1 MPKNRLFSTFFN
13 FFQLSST
20 FIKTQKV
27 PQKKQF
33 WQKSKAI
40 GLPFLPKIAH
50 FQLSPTFFNFHQ
62 DSKSASKEA
71 TLAKEQGYRLA
82 IFALLFCQNC
92 RLAIFAK
99 NRLFS
104 TFFNF
109 FQLSS
114 TFIKTQ
120 KVAQKKQFWQKSKAI
135 GLPFLPKIAHFQLS
149 PTSSTFIK
157 TQKVPQKKQFWQ
169 KSKAIGL
176 PFFAKKSPIFNS
188 RQLSSTFIKTQKV
201 PQEKQ
206 L

>member
-1 MPKNRLFSTFFN
+1 M
-13 FFQLSST
+13 
-20 FIKTQKV
+20 

-82 IFALLFCQNC
+82 IFAKNRLFSTFFKFFQLTSTFIKTQKVAQNKQFWQKC
-92 RLAIFAK
+92 KTIGLPFLPKIAHFQLSPTFFNFHQDSKSASKEATLAKEQGYRLAIFAK

-109 FQLSS
+109 HQDS
-114 TFIKTQ
+114 
-120 KVAQKKQFWQKSKAI
+120 KSASKEAI
-135 GLPFLPKIAHFQLS
+135 L
-149 PTSSTFIK
+149 
-157 TQKVPQKKQFWQ
+157 
-169 KSKAIGL
+169 
-176 PFFAKKSPIFNS
+176 AKK
-188 RQLSSTFIKTQKV
+188 
-201 PQEKQ
+201 
-206 L
+206 

>member
-1 MPKNRLFSTFFN
+1 M
-13 FFQLSST
+13 
-20 FIKTQKV
+20 KV
-27 PQKKQF
+27 EEKLARVENGRFLAKMQAYS
-33 WQKSKAI
+33 QKS
-40 GLPFLPKIAH
+40 AH

-62 DSKSASKEA
+62 DSKSASREA

-120 KVAQKKQFWQKSKAI
+120 KVPQKKQFWQKSKAI
-135 GLPFLPKIAHFQLS
+135 GLPFLPK
-149 PTSSTFIK
+149 
-157 TQKVPQKKQFWQ
+157 
-169 KSKAIGL
+169 
-176 PFFAKKSPIFNS
+176 SPIFNS
-188 RQLSSTFIKTQKV
+188 RQLSSTFHQDSKSASKEAILAKSR
-201 PQEKQ
+201 

>member
-1 MPKNRLFSTFFN
+1 MPKIAHFQLSPTFFNFHQDSKSASKEATLAKEQGYWLAIFAKNRLFSTFFN

-20 FIKTQKV
+20 IIKTQKV

-71 TLAKEQGYRLA
+71 ILAKEQGY
-82 IFALLFCQNC
+82 

-120 KVAQKKQFWQKSKAI
+120 KVPQKKQFWQKSKAI
-135 GLPFLPKIAHFQLS
+135 GLPFLPK
-149 PTSSTFIK
+149 
-157 TQKVPQKKQFWQ
+157 
-169 KSKAIGL
+169 
-176 PFFAKKSPIFNS
+176 SPIFNS
-188 RQLSSTFIKTQKV
+188 RQLFSTFFNFHQDSKSASKEAILAKK
-201 PQEKQ
+201 
-206 L
+206 

>member
-1 MPKNRLFSTFFN
+1 MPQKKQFWQKSKAIGLPFLPKSPISNLL
-13 FFQLSST
+13 QLSST

-82 IFALLFCQNC
+82 IFA
-92 RLAIFAK
+92 K

-104 TFFNF
+104 TFFKF

-120 KVAQKKQFWQKSKAI
+120 KVPQKKQFWQKSKAI

-149 PTSSTFIK
+149 PTFFNFHQDS
-157 TQKVPQKKQFWQ
+157 
-169 KSKAIGL
+169 KSASKEAIL
-176 PFFAKKSPIFNS
+176 AKK
-188 RQLSSTFIKTQKV
+188 
-201 PQEKQ
+201 
-206 L
+206 